1 MNRLELLNEFAN
13 SASYH
18 ILRWFSGSSE
28 LILTK
33 SSSLDPKKASIKMQ
47 FQTYSLFSPLFFFFF
62 FFFERCASWKIA
74 DKFYES

>member
-1 MNRLELLNEFAN
+1 MKNNNSNNWVMNRLELLNEFAN
-13 SASYH
+13 SAGYH

-47 FQTYSLFSPLFFFFF
+47 FQTYSLFSPRFFFFSNVVQVG
-62 FFFERCASWKIA
+62 R
-74 DKFYES
+74 